1 MERDEALIV
10 SCKVCLLSIVFDGK
24 KRILHLKFLFTLIP
38 WLLNSFDLSSYGWEL
53 RKRYTWKLFLMCL
66 EKRSFGSCFAR
77 RMEDKEL
84 TWGKMCLGWAK
95 GWRKLCKLT
104 IKWVSSK
111 TVSDNSTNTSC
122 ALSSGCFW
130 DTIYWIALQKMH
142 ISEHVCKTCLKELSI
157 KTGKPLKKYC
167 ISNISKTS
175 TIIFLSILKTSIS

>member
-1 MERDEALIV
+1 MKFFTTMVGSTGLKESSTKFMERDEALII
-10 SCKVCLLSIVFDGK
+10 SYKVCLLFIVFDGK

-111 TVSDNSTNTSC
+111 TVSDNSTNTSR

-130 DTIYWIALQKMH
+130 DTIY
-142 ISEHVCKTCLKELSI
+142 
-157 KTGKPLKKYC
+157 
-167 ISNISKTS
+167 
-175 TIIFLSILKTSIS
+175 